1 MSGERGHW
9 VAALRELGRA
19 AGGVIRAEISALAG
33 DLGASG
39 RALVSALLLAAVGGA
54 FAFWAL
60 GLFVD
65 FAIELLALRLPRW
78 GAVGVVLALF
88 VIVAAALM
96 AWAWRKFSRIEPP
109 AQTVQRRLAESQRWW
124 VERIAPA
131 ESGDGPEEEP

>member
-19 AGGVIRAEISALAG
+19 AGGVVRAEISALAA

-88 VIVAAALM
+88 VVIAGALL
-96 AWAWRKFSRIEPP
+96 AWAWRKFDRIEPP

-124 VERIAPA
+124 AERVAPE
-131 ESGDGPEEEP
+131 ESDREPEEEA